1 MKKKLL
7 LAFALILT
15 NINAQKKTNYNNDSL
30 QSLNRWSVGIAFSA
44 VENRGETS
52 GNPINN
58 FLAFEKEDANN
69 GLPVRVNIEYR
80 MHELFGF
87 EFSGSL
93 NRWNANEGILD
104 SRRITKDYNYFALD
118 AGARFYVSKLL
129 LDRPLN
135 WGIDPDW
142 FDLYLMTGIG
152 YFKIN
157 DGGVTGNIGVGA
169 NIWISEHLGVH
180 GSWVSKWALDQNP
193 AKYDTNHM
201 QVALGLAYRFS
212 NKDKDGDGVRDYID
226 HCPNTPGTKEGKGC
240 PDDGVLIVD
249 NTKIDPINYDTDNDG
264 IADSADACPD
274 IAGSSNYN
282 GCPVPDSDGDGVLDN
297 VDDCPQI
304 AGLIANEGCP
314 IIDTDNDEVIDSEDN
329 CPEIFGLESN
339 NGCPEAEIDAPLE
352 MTKISKQIRFIT
364 NKDTF
369 TPKTYLILQDI
380 ISFVKK
386 YPNSKFRIE
395 GHTDSIGSYKNNK
408 TLSQKRANSV
418 KAYLI
423 SKGISAFKLEAI
435 GMGERKP
442 IESNMYHP
450 GRKINRRVEII
461 QVN

>member
-1 MKKKLL
+1 MKKILL

-15 NINAQKKTNYNNDSL
+15 NINAQKKTNYKNDSL
-30 QSLNRWSVGIAFSA
+30 QSINSWSFGIAFSTI
-44 VENRGETS
+44 ENRGKTS

-58 FLAFEKEDANN
+58 FFAFEEEDANN
-69 GLPVRVNIEYR
+69 GLPISVNIEYR
-80 MHELFGF
+80 MHELLGF
-87 EFSGSL
+87 EVSGSL
-93 NRWNANEGILD
+93 NKWNANQGIMD
-104 SRRITKDYNYFALD
+104 SQKITKDYNYFAID
-118 AGARFYVSKLL
+118 AGVRFYFSKLL
-129 LDRPLN
+129 NDERLN
-135 WGIDPDW
+135 WGINSDW

-169 NIWISEHLGVH
+169 NIWISEHLGVN
-180 GSWVSKWALDQNP
+180 GSWVSKWALDKNP
-193 AKYDTNHM
+193 AKYDTNHT
-201 QVALGLAYRFS
+201 QFALGLAYRFS
-212 NKDKDGDGVRDYID
+212 NKDKDGDGVRDNID
-226 HCPNTPGTKEGKGC
+226 RCPNTPGSKEGEGC

-249 NTKIDPINYDTDNDG
+249 NTKIASINFDSDNDG
-264 IADSADACPD
+264 IPNSTDACPD
-274 IAGSSNYN
+274 LAGSTNYN

-297 VDDCPQI
+297 VDHCPQM

-314 IIDTDNDEVIDSEDN
+314 FLDTDNDGVIDSEDN
-329 CPEIFGLESN
+329 CSEIFGLEGN
-339 NGCPEAEIDAPLE
+339 NGCPEAEIDVPLE

-364 NKDTF
+364 NEDAF

-380 ISFVKK
+380 ISYIKE

-408 TLSQKRANSV
+408 ILSQKRANTV

-435 GMGERKP
+435 GLGESKP

-450 GRKINRRVEII
+450 GREINRRVEII